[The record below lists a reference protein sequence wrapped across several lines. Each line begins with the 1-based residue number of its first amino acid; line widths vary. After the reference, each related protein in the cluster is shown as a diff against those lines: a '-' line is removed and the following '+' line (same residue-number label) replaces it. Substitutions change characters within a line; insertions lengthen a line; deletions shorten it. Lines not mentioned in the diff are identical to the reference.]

1 MNKEQS
7 LQFLKNNRTL
17 NKGKITVKNMLNI
30 NCINNKQKNNAKKI
44 TNIPLDKFISKK
56 FNDIKKINE
65 INTKEKKKDNKIN
78 KKLIKKK
85 RNFSY
90 THNFNT
96 NNCTINNN
104 INYSNNNNI
113 NVNMI
118 NNNIN
123 INNNKFL
130 TKQNNKYDN
139 SKNKLKKKMILSD
152 LNPNFYNT
160 NITSLNTE
168 ISKFT
173 GDNNITSYFDINNK
187 NLLFDKQNKN
197 NSNKNINIIKN
208 NEKLMSTNNSNYR
221 EYPKKSE
228 ENKNRTKI
236 IFINY
241 QNFRRNNTRLQNNN
255 SQTQIQN
262 NLNNKGKLYHQLPKR
277 KYNNSQ
283 TNIIMNKMKKSFYT
297 TYLYTGLSNSK
308 NDLQKTFKYN
318 SNNSTL
324 NKNSQN
330 KKYFNLSKDNSIL
343 NLTGSFNSRKHI
355 FTDGINLFFDNNES
369 DLNYNKIIKK
379 NKSSFLENRKTTADI
394 HLKSIKDLLSNKFIQ
409 DLNNIQNNLERNL
422 NKNIYNKSNIKK
434 FKLIKNA
441 FENFLKILNQ
451 NVLKNTYNIIV
462 NFLKKI
468 YIGYNEL
475 ITSLSTENQKLK
487 NLNNN
492 LEIKKEKIE
501 KKYTDLEGLIQ
512 EKQEKLKVLE
522 QKFFSLIN
530 YINKNTNLK
539 DYSVSFDKD
548 FTLKGKTVDEGEII
562 STIEEVEQDVTK
574 GKIYKMNKNNLDDLD
589 ALYFFDKIKMAPQ
602 RSYSGMPSLNL
613 FKKLKNTNKKEDEAM
628 VKNKIG
634 IINISDIKFTSN
646 YFNKFKQAF
655 ENIE

>member
-17 NKGKITVKNMLNI
+17 NKGKITAKNMLNI

-130 TKQNNKYDN
+130 TKKNNKYDN

-208 NEKLMSTNNSNYR
+208 NEKLMSTNNSYYR

-355 FTDGINLFFDNNES
+355 FTDGINLFFDNNEN

>member
-17 NKGKITVKNMLNI
+17 NKGKITAKNMLNI

-44 TNIPLDKFISKK
+44 TNVPLDKFISKK

-65 INTKEKKKDNKIN
+65 INIKEKKKDNKIN
-78 KKLIKKK
+78 KKLIQKK

-139 SKNKLKKKMILSD
+139 NKNKLRKKMILSD

-208 NEKLMSTNNSNYR
+208 NEKLLSTNNSYYR
-221 EYPKKSE
+221 EHPKKSE

-283 TNIIMNKMKKSFYT
+283 TNIIMNNMKKSFYT

-308 NDLQKTFKYN
+308 NDLQRTFKYN

-355 FTDGINLFFDNNES
+355 FTDGINLFFDNNEN

-379 NKSSFLENRKTTADI
+379 NKSSFLENRKTTGDI

-409 DLNNIQNNLERNL
+409 DLNNIQNNLEKNL

-451 NVLKNTYNIIV
+451 NILKNTYNIIV
-462 NFLKKI
+462 NFLKII

-492 LEIKKEKIE
+492 LAIKKEKIE
-501 KKYTDLEGLIQ
+501 KKYTDLENLIQ
-512 EKQEKLKVLE
+512 GKQEKLKVLE
-522 QKFFSLIN
+522 EKFFSLIN

-562 STIEEVEQDVTK
+562 STIEEVEQDVKK

-613 FKKLKNTNKKEDEAM
+613 FKKLKNNNKKEDEAM

-655 ENIE
+655 ENVE